1 MRIGIST
8 ASLYPMRTEEALL
21 FLCKNGVKV
30 TEIFF
35 NSFDELKPENVRRL
49 KCTADGFES
58 HIFFFRNMTAGQRKP
73 CGSMSNTMRRRRCL
87 VPNM

>member
-35 NSFDELKPENVRRL
+35 NS
-49 KCTADGFES
+49 
-58 HIFFFRNMTAGQRKP
+58 
-73 CGSMSNTMRRRRCL
+73 
-87 VPNM
+87 